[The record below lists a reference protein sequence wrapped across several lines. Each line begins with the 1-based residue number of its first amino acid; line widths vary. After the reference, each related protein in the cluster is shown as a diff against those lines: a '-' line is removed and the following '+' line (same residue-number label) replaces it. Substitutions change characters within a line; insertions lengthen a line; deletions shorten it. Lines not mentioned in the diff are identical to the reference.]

1 MYKLKVIDIINQPGN
16 NITFKFESCGEPYPT
31 YLAGQFLSLVFQ
43 INGKEI
49 RRSYSFDSSPVVGEA
64 LSITVKLV
72 ENGEISRFLHHKTAI
87 ADEFDVM
94 PAQGIFSY
102 QPSPDKKRDLFLFA
116 AGVGITPLFSILKTA
131 LIAERQSNVTLIY
144 SNSSIDS
151 VLFYDE
157 LNNWK
162 KNYPER
168 LTIVYLFSNSKN
180 LKTARLNR
188 FFIDDLLKKHLKFE
202 REEALF
208 YSCGPINYMDLC
220 RITLLGAGFAAAQ
233 IKRETFV
240 LPEDEADEDDSS
252 AKKPVD
258 KTTYSVIIK
267 FNGKT
272 TALNIPY
279 PKRILEVALEN
290 NINLPYSCQA
300 GMCSAC
306 TAYCT
311 KGGVVMDYNE
321 VLTDDEIASGKVL
334 VCTGHPTE
342 NGTTLQWIE

>member
-1 MYKLKVIDIINQPGN
+1 MYKLKVIDIINQPGG
-16 NITFKFESCGEPYPT
+16 NITIQFQSCGKPYPA
-31 YLAGQFLSLVFQ
+31 YLAGQFLSLIFY
-43 INGKEI
+43 INDKEV
-49 RRSYSFDSSPVVGEA
+49 RRSYSFNSSPALDEP
-64 LSITVKLV
+64 LSITVKRI

-87 ADEFDVM
+87 GDEFDVL

-102 QPSPDKKRDLFLFA
+102 QPNVYKRRDLFLFA
-116 AGVGITPLFSILKTA
+116 AGVGITPLFSMLKTA
-131 LIAERQSNVTLIY
+131 LVSEQQSNVTLIY
-144 SNSSIDS
+144 SNSSIES
-151 VLFYDE
+151 VLFYE
-157 LNNWK
+157 ALNEWK

-168 LTIVYLFSNSKN
+168 LTIIFLFSNGKN
-180 LKTARLNR
+180 LATARLNR
-188 FFIDDLLKKHLKFE
+188 FFIDALLKKHLKFKKE
-202 REEALF
+202 DALF
-208 YSCGPINYMDLC
+208 YCCGPITYMDLC
-220 RITLLGAGFAAAQ
+220 RITLLGAGFAADQ

-240 LPEDEADEDDSS
+240 LPENEADEDDTS
-252 AKKPVD
+252 AKKLVD

-267 FNGKT
+267 FEGKT
-272 TALNIPY
+272 TSLDIPY

-334 VCTGHPTE
+334 VCTGHPTK
-342 NGTTLQWIE
+342 NGTTLQWL